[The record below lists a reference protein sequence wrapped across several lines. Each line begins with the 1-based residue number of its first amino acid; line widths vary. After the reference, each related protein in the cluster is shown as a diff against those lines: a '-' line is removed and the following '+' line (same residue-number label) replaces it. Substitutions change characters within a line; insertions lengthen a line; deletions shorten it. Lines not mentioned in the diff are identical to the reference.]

1 MAFRKSESGFTLI
14 ELLVVVA
21 MIMLLAGAL
30 TSAIAGAAKR
40 AKIQACITEAQ
51 NMTNAILAY
60 ENYTK
65 NHEIKEM
72 NDQMATKSSL
82 PFIVGDGK
90 NELNGEHARAL
101 VANGCIAVS
110 EGANMPSTPEAVE
123 TFQEAKILYAPG
135 KASNAGGVS
144 VSGLEMSQNSMK
156 YSWTAEEVDARL
168 HEIMKSIHASCVKYG
183 TMPNGHVNYVKGAN
197 VAGFMKVAK
206 AMMEQGAI

>member
-1 MAFRKSESGFTLI
+1 MTFRKSESGFTLI

-30 TSAIAGAAKR
+30 TSAIAGASKR

-82 PFIVGDGK
+82 PFIIGDGK
-90 NELNGEHARAL
+90 NELNGEQLPVLYNGKIDSQGRML
-101 VANGCIAVS
+101 DPWGRPFYVTIRKGSVKPKENGQNTVASYVLFPNYNRRPAS
-110 EGANMPSTPEAVE
+110 EVEPENE
-123 TFQEAKILYAPG
+123 
-135 KASNAGGVS
+135 
-144 VSGLEMSQNSMK
+144 
-156 YSWTAEEVDARL
+156 
-168 HEIMKSIHASCVKYG
+168 
-183 TMPNGHVNYVKGAN
+183 
-197 VAGFMKVAK
+197 
-206 AMMEQGAI
+206 

>member
-65 NHEIKEM
+65 NHEIKEIH
-72 NDQMATKSSL
+72 DQMATKSSL

-90 NELNGEHARAL
+90 NELNGEQLPVLYNGKIDPQGRML
-101 VANGCIAVS
+101 DPWGRPFYVTIRKGSVKPKENGQNTVASYVFFPNYNRRPAS
-110 EGANMPSTPEAVE
+110 EVEPENE
-123 TFQEAKILYAPG
+123 
-135 KASNAGGVS
+135 
-144 VSGLEMSQNSMK
+144 
-156 YSWTAEEVDARL
+156 
-168 HEIMKSIHASCVKYG
+168 
-183 TMPNGHVNYVKGAN
+183 
-197 VAGFMKVAK
+197 
-206 AMMEQGAI
+206 